1 MIPRPLTPQE
11 RAEIEKRYIGR
22 EATQWSNRVC
32 ADATCLLAAEAYQRE
47 RTERL
52 AGVLRILFYRHP
64 GNPLLFYRHPGN
76 PPLTKA
82 EYDTIRTV
90 LAEEPKA

>member
-1 MIPRPLTPQE
+1 MTDKPAPLTP
-11 RAEIEKRYIGR
+11 EILHGIART
-22 EATQWSNRVC
+22 AP
-32 ADATCLLAAEAYQRE
+32 LLVSTDQVVSVVDQLLRAEAYWRE
-47 RTERL
+47 RAERL

>member
-1 MIPRPLTPQE
+1 MTLRPLTAEELRQIAI
-11 RAEIEKRYIGR
+11 RAPLYCTT
-22 EATQWSNRVC
+22 TQVVVVVDR
-32 ADATCLLAAEAYQRE
+32 LLRSEAYQRE
-47 RTERL
+47 RAERL